1 MNAIGYAHY
10 QLNGGTRRL
19 LRWTAAV
26 AVLATIGLMLWSR
39 VMGGVAATAGAAR
52 FPLSLALAGLLVILC
67 NIRAGGAVRRDAMLD
82 MSRSHRLMP
91 QSTTSAV
98 LGYIFGPSLP
108 VLAAAGV
115 IVLIGSICAVIAG
128 GNPATWLTICLI
140 LVVFAAMTW
149 CFTVAAS
156 FGGKDKKGKPT
167 GGIGWIP
174 WAVLGPLFGTGGL
187 IFAIAPFVAVLLGP
201 LAGRTVFA
209 VRRPDQIT
217 WAHLAS
223 GAIQIAFAMIFF
235 AAACRRYR
243 RDDVPALGAPLWLAV
258 IALIV
263 IASILGIEYFDYF
276 RPGMFDGLDGSAS
289 VAMPATLALLLL
301 LLTAPVSAN
310 ESESTAWRYRRNVG
324 DPFADES
331 KPALASWQVLAMFLL
346 LCTPLAVIRPTFE
359 GGLAW
364 TQQGMAQ
371 RPPLGHVLGLTG
383 ASFLCGALLIWALV
397 RIHHRLGAGG
407 GYLRWLVFGLWVA
420 PLIVAGMWTMRQTG
434 DLSRLFNPAISF
446 STPGGIIVAWNGLLP
461 EGAANLSASGLQLQ
475 RPLSFWPGVVFQAL
489 IAIAAIIVAL
499 RVRDR
504 SAEPASRE

>member
-19 LRWTAAV
+19 LRWTGAV

-39 VMGGVAATAGAAR
+39 VMGGLSATAGAAR
-52 FPLSLALAGLLVILC
+52 FPLSLALAGLLIILC

-91 QSTTSAV
+91 QSTVSAV

-108 VLAAAGV
+108 VLAGAGV
-115 IVLIGSICAVIAG
+115 VVLIGSICAVIAG

-156 FGGKDKKGKPT
+156 FGGKDRKGKPT

-187 IFAIAPFVAVLLGP
+187 IFAVAPFVAVLLGP
-201 LAGRTVFA
+201 LAGRSVFA

-223 GAIQIAFAMIFF
+223 GAMQVAFATIFF

-263 IASILGIEYFDYF
+263 IASILGIEYFEYF
-276 RPGMFDGLDGSAS
+276 RPGIFDGLDGSPNI
-289 VAMPATLALLLL
+289 AMPATLALLLL
-301 LLTAPVSAN
+301 LLTAPISAN
-310 ESESTAWRYRRNVG
+310 ETESTAWRYRRNVG

-331 KPALASWQVLAMFLL
+331 KPALASWQVLAAFLL
-346 LCTPLAVIRPTFE
+346 VCMPLAVVRPAFE
-359 GGLAW
+359 GGASW
-364 TQQGMAQ
+364 TQASAQ
-371 RPPLGHVLGLTG
+371 SSSLAHVWGLTG
-383 ASFLCGALLIWALV
+383 ASFACGALLIWGLV
-397 RIHHRLGAGG
+397 RIYHRLGAGG

-420 PLIVAGMWTMRQTG
+420 PLIGAGIWAMRQTG
-434 DLSRLFNPAISF
+434 DLSRLFNPAMSF
-446 STPGGIIVAWNGLLP
+446 STPGALIVAWNGLLP
-461 EGAANLSASGLQLQ
+461 EGASNLAASGLQLQ
-475 RPLSFWPGVVFQAL
+475 RPLIFWPGVAFQAL
-489 IAIAAIIVAL
+489 VAMAAIIVAL
-499 RVRDR
+499 RVPDR